1 MLCGAVLVVVIL
13 AMPVVVHKF
22 ELQIPQSICLSEVV

>member
-22 ELQIPQSICLSEVV
+22 GLQNPPVNMSE